1 MHKIPVA
8 EASSDSAQ
16 VAGLRY
22 VTDAK
27 PGFSRRRA
35 GRGFVF
41 ISLDAKPI
49 REEDQLR
56 RIKALAI
63 PPAWTDVWICP
74 SPNGHLQA
82 TGRDSKRRKQ
92 YRYHSRWHQ
101 VRDETKYD
109 RLISFGDSL
118 PAIRRRVRRDLAMT
132 GLPRDRVLATVV
144 QLLEKALIRVG
155 NECYARDNGSFGL
168 TTLRNRHVSIKGS
181 KLRFEFKGKSGR
193 KHIVDV
199 SDLRLAKIVK
209 SCQDLPGYELFQYED
224 ENGEYHSV
232 ESADVNEYLREI
244 SGSDFSAKDF
254 RTWAGTVI
262 AAIALK
268 EVGAANSDQEAKNN
282 IATAVSRA
290 AEQLG
295 NTPAVCRKCY
305 VHPEII
311 DAYLDGS
318 LEALTASRASR
329 KSRMLTSD
337 EATVLTLLKR
347 IGKAE
352 RKKAA

>member
-1 MHKIPVA
+1 MHKVRVA
-8 EASSDSAQ
+8 EAPFSSAA

-22 VTDAK
+22 VTDAR
-27 PGFSRRRA
+27 PGFLRRQA

-41 ISLDAKPI
+41 IGLDAKPI
-49 REEDQLR
+49 RDEEQLR

-82 TGRDSKRRKQ
+82 TGRDSKHRKQ
-92 YRYHSRWHQ
+92 YRYHRRWHQ

-118 PAIRRRVRRDLAMT
+118 PAIRKRVRRDLALT
-132 GLPRDRVLATVV
+132 GLPRARVLATVV
-144 QLLEKALIRVG
+144 RLLEKALIRVG

-181 KLRFEFKGKSGR
+181 KLRFQFKGKSGR
-193 KHIVDV
+193 KHIVDL
-199 SDLRLAKIVK
+199 SDRRLAKIVK

-224 ENGEYHSV
+224 ESGEYHTI

-244 SGSDFSAKDF
+244 SASDFSAKDF

-282 IATAVSRA
+282 IATAVNRA

-318 LEALTASRASR
+318 LEALTASKASR
-329 KSRMLTSD
+329 KSPMLTSD
-337 EATVLTLLKR
+337 EAAVLTLLKR
-347 IGKAE
+347 IAKAE